1 MFDKVGERDG
11 KALYRKN
18 VELRKIRP
26 RLKVPFPAF
35 IYETAKNGGRGKVV
49 GEFICDQIYTVAKDI
64 SKYMY
69 IGDDEL
75 DYFSEAEEK
84 GLDICLSDYELDS
97 YLNNGLGYG
106 LHISDLVIYDK
117 PKELSEFY
125 QKCKSY
131 DKDEWEND
139 DCLECENP
147 CGNGGKLY
155 LKRPPQSWCY
165 VEVK

>member
-1 MFDKVGERDG
+1 MIGVMFSIHPEQVEKIFEKIGERDG
-11 KALYRKN
+11 EAVYRKN
-18 VELRKIRP
+18 VELRKNRP
-26 RLKVPFPAF
+26 RLKAPFPGY
-35 IYETAKNGGRGKVV
+35 IYETAKNGGRGMVV

-64 SKYMY
+64 SEYMY

-106 LHISDLVIYDK
+106 LHITGLVKY
-117 PKELSEFY
+117 SEPIG
-125 QKCKSY
+125 
-131 DKDEWEND
+131 
-139 DCLECENP
+139 LEKFSKL
-147 CGNGGKLY
+147 GFGKWVP

-165 VEVK
+165 VEKSGV

>member
-1 MFDKVGERDG
+1 MIGVMFSIHPEQVAKIFDKVGERDG

-35 IYETAKNGGRGKVV
+35 VYETAKNGRRGKVV

-106 LHISDLVIYDK
+106 LHISNLIIYDK
-117 PKELSEFY
+117 PRGIGEFS
-125 QKCKSY
+125 K
-131 DKDEWEND
+131 
-139 DCLECENP
+139 LEYGRWVP
-147 CGNGGKLY
+147 

-165 VEVK
+165 VEAV